1 MESFIS
7 HAQERRQMTAHK
19 TGAAAGGAQIAEPYM
34 VFLVEDDQDDRA
46 LMTKTLRQSPHIHE
60 IRPYDSGDTLLFD
73 LGREMYYSNSVI
85 HTLPT
90 VILLDMHMPG
100 AGGMAALRQLKSH
113 TLTANV
119 PVIVSTND
127 SSPETMREAKRL
139 NANAYLIKPLNL
151 EELHQALAG
160 AWLWPD
166 SVAG

>member
-1 MESFIS
+1 
-7 HAQERRQMTAHK
+7 MTVQKA
-19 TGAAAGGAQIAEPYM
+19 GAAASGAQITEPFM

-60 IRPYDSGDTLLFD
+60 IRPYDSGDNLLFD

-100 AGGMAALRQLKSH
+100 QGGMAALRQLKAH
-113 TLTANV
+113 TLTSSI

-127 SSPETMREAKRL
+127 NSPETMGEAKRL
-139 NANAYLIKPLNL
+139 GAAAYLQKPINL
-151 EELHQALAG
+151 EELHKALTG
-160 AWLWPD
+160 AWAWPA
-166 SVAG
+166 SLAN